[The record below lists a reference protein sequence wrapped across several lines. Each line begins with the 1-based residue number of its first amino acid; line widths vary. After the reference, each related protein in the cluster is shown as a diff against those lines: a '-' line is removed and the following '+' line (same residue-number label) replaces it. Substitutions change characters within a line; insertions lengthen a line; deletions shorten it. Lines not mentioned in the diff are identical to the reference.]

1 MPSYLKNNRIISG
14 SSGFTLIEL
23 VMTILI
29 LGFTS
34 LILIPYFQSITHSP
48 DPMLRQRAV
57 ALGQA
62 LMDEIMAKK
71 WDENSPNGGG
81 AIGPTTE
88 SARGTPVAASA
99 IGRDAGEIVNVRS
112 NWDDADDYDGHSNTN
127 NFFDQDDVPFN
138 LNGYS
143 RQVTVTYIPSNTNPI
158 EHSIPVGVKNAAAAT
173 DTKRVVVQ
181 VTSPTQEVFY
191 FTALTCNL

>member
-1 MPSYLKNNRIISG
+1 MSDNIKYNKNEIA

-23 VMTILI
+23 VITILI

-48 DPMLRQRAV
+48 DPMLRQRGI

-62 LMDEIMAKK
+62 IMDEILTKK
-71 WDENSPNGGG
+71 WDEFTPNGGG

-88 SARGTPVAASA
+88 SARGTVIAASA
-99 IGRDAGEIVNVRS
+99 IGRDAGELVNVRS
-112 NWDDADDYDGHSNTN
+112 NWDDADDYDGHVNTN
-127 NFFDQDDVPFN
+127 NFFDQNDAGFT

-143 RQVTVTYIPSNTNPI
+143 RQVTVTYIPSNTDPI
-158 EHSIPVGVKNAAAAT
+158 EHNNPVGVTNAAAAT
-173 DTKRVVVQ
+173 DTKRIVVK
-181 VTSPTQEVFY
+181 VTTPTLEEFY
-191 FTALTCNL
+191 FYCCYL